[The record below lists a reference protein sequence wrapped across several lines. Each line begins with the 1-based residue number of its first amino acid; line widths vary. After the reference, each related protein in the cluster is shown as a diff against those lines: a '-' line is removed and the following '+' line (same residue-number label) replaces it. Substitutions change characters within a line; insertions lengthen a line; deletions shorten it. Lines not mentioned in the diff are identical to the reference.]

1 MPRRVIALWLDG
13 FDMALADS
21 YGLPAL
27 AELRRRGVVATL
39 DHGTAHLTGL
49 TGEHL
54 SAGLDPDA
62 AARASAVHFDPR
74 TYRCVQE
81 GTRHAPVFGGVRTVM
96 FDLAYFD
103 FDRASEDVVGISDWG
118 VHDPGGRPLATPA
131 SLSDEVEDRFG
142 AYPARRWIYGVPWS
156 SSADCTK
163 MGRDLS
169 QAVESRSRIAHWLLG
184 ERFTDWKLALI
195 GFSEAHSASEG
206 LFHGSGAT
214 HPWANLKSAPE
225 AARALRSVY
234 AAIDTAVGELVQA
247 FPDDT
252 VVVFSMHGM
261 GPNSSDVPSMA
272 LLGEL
277 LARWSGAE
285 TDDARPFSCDDNGI
299 PVLPPHTGWTTAVLE
314 SLTGRR
320 AGRVQRLVRA
330 VKYRVPSWARQPLA
344 RLRRSASRGSRA
356 NEGSLMWMPL
366 MRHQARWPDMR
377 AFALPSFYDG
387 RIRVNL
393 AGREASGQV
402 TIDEY
407 DALLDEIEHLLR
419 SCTESRTGRLVVSEI
434 HRTPGDPLARADD
447 DVDMIV
453 LWADDVL
460 GFAHSDLG
468 TFGPLPPRRTG
479 GHTSPTGRC
488 MIVGPDVSPGH
499 LGVRSSFDVVPTL
512 LSLAGGQPLARVSGR
527 AFA

>member
-1 MPRRVIALWLDG
+1 VIALWLDG

-39 DHGTAHLTGL
+39 DHGTAYLTGL

-54 SAGLDPDA
+54 SSGLDPDA
-62 AARASAVHFDPR
+62 AARVSTVHFDPR
-74 TYRCVQE
+74 TYSCVQE
-81 GTRHAPVFGGVRTVM
+81 GARHAPVFSDIRTVM
-96 FDLAYFD
+96 FGMAYFD
-103 FDRASEDVVGISDWG
+103 LDRASGDVVGISDWG
-118 VHDPGGRPLATPA
+118 VHDPGGRPLTTPA
-131 SLSDEVEDRFG
+131 SLSDEVEDRYG
-142 AYPARRWIYGVPWS
+142 AYPARRWIYGMPWTS
-156 SSADCTK
+156 PADCTK

-169 QAVESRSRIAHWLLG
+169 KAVESRSRIAHWLLG
-184 ERFTDWKLALI
+184 ERFTDWELALMN
-195 GFSEAHSASEG
+195 FSEAHSASEG
-206 LFHGSGAT
+206 LFHGSGAM
-214 HPWANLKSAPE
+214 HPWANLNSAPE
-225 AARALRSVY
+225 AAQALRSVY
-234 AAIDTAVGELVQA
+234 TAIDTAVGELVHA

-261 GPNSSDVPSMA
+261 GPNTSDVPSMA

-277 LARWSGAE
+277 LARWSGVG
-285 TDDARPFSCDDNGI
+285 TDQERPFPCDDNGI

-314 SLTGRR
+314 SLNGHR
-320 AGRVQRLVRA
+320 AGSAQRLVRA
-330 VKYRVPSWARQPLA
+330 VKYRVPQRARHALS
-344 RLRRSASRGSRA
+344 RFRRSAPGMTRA
-356 NEGSLMWMPL
+356 NESSLMWMPL
-366 MRHQARWPDMR
+366 MRHRAHWPDMR

-402 TIDEY
+402 TIDAY
-407 DALLDEIEHLLR
+407 DAVLDEIEHLLR
-419 SCTESRTGRLVVSEI
+419 ACTESRTGRPVVSEF
-434 HRTPGDPLARADD
+434 HRTPGDPLSRADD

-460 GFAHSDLG
+460 GFEHPSLG
-468 TFGPLPPRRTG
+468 SFGPLPPRRMG

-499 LGVRSSFDVVPTL
+499 LGLRSSFDVVPTL
-512 LSLAGGQPLARVSGR
+512 LSLAGRQPLARVSGR